1 MCNTFRVYA
10 QNHEYETI
18 HLKYLQSG
26 FSGDNSFF
34 RPLWGFC
41 FDLFGFKTLLFPTNA
56 ILIIIGAT
64 LFYTIKSKWL
74 FTILVTLTGLM
85 MGVFYSIFP
94 AYTTKIFGIKLSSEI
109 YGLVFIGLGLASLLG
124 PSFFF
129 LIKGIMQETEYFPF
143 KIAYFIGA
151 GFALLGL
158 ITCFFAPKEPKKEEP
173 KEVKQITEENK
184 NTNE

>member
-10 QNHEYETI
+10 QNNEYETI

-26 FSGDNSFF
+26 FSGANSFF

-64 LFYTIKSKWL
+64 LFYTIESKWL

-129 LIKGIMQETEYFPF
+129 LIKGIMQKTDYFPF

>member
-10 QNHEYETI
+10 QNNGYDTI
-18 HLKYLQSG
+18 HLKFLQSG
-26 FSGDNSFF
+26 FSGANSFF

-41 FDLFGFKTLLFPTNA
+41 FDLIGFKALLFPTNV
-56 ILIIIGAT
+56 ILIALGASI
-64 LFYTIKSKWL
+64 FYTIKSRWL
-74 FTILVTLTGLM
+74 FTVLVTLTGLM

-124 PSFFF
+124 PSFYF
-129 LIKGIMQETEYFPF
+129 LIKGIMKETEYFPF

-151 GFALLGL
+151 GFALLGI
-158 ITCFFAPKEPKKEEP
+158 ITCFFAPKEHKKEEAKIE
-173 KEVKQITEENK
+173 KETTKETDN
-184 NTNE
+184 

>member
-10 QNHEYETI
+10 QNHGYETI

-26 FSGDNSFF
+26 FSGANSFF

-64 LFYTIKSKWL
+64 LFYTIQSKWL

-109 YGLVFIGLGLASLLG
+109 YGLVFIGLGLAS
-124 PSFFF
+124 
-129 LIKGIMQETEYFPF
+129 
-143 KIAYFIGA
+143 
-151 GFALLGL
+151 
-158 ITCFFAPKEPKKEEP
+158 
-173 KEVKQITEENK
+173 
-184 NTNE
+184 